1 MCCYVK
7 CPVYLYMSPS
17 ELPEW
22 ICDLTD
28 TGEWLHTG
36 SKKSTPATA
45 QTETLDRSEKS
56 ARQRKMCLLLF

>member
-1 MCCYVK
+1 
-7 CPVYLYMSPS
+7 MSPS